1 MCSSIS
7 GRTLIMHILIG
18 VLVGLFRGDVEGMGD
33 RGSATSP
40 RASGMRGINSR
51 QRRL

>member
-1 MCSSIS
+1 
-7 GRTLIMHILIG
+7 MHILIG

-33 RGSATSP
+33 RGSAMSP
-40 RASGMRGINSR
+40 RMRGINSR